1 MLKPV
6 DDHVRAR
13 IGKIFAEKERYAYRL
28 KLKAEQRNRGCLCV
42 SSVHTSNPSIPS
54 V

>member
-1 MLKPV
+1 MKPL

-13 IGKIFAEKERYAYRL
+13 IGKIFAEKERYAYQL
-28 KLKAEQRNRGCLCV
+28 KQKAEQRNPECMCV
-42 SSVHTSNPSIPS
+42 SSVHISNPSIPS